1 MNHCR
6 IDPSF
11 DRLQTAGT
19 LLEAS
24 GGIALVALHDFE
36 DALVLGDRVAILEQG
51 RVLQLGTCT
60 DLLDRPDS
68 ARIAA
73 RLQSPPGCPLPGRI
87 DGNEVVLPGGRL
99 PLAEPTRITG
109 AVEVM
114 IPPHATRLSNEGLS
128 GWIVTAIEETRNGT
142 DLLLSAPIDSGRTPS
157 ASRVRRERTSTAP
170 REAKS
175 RCPGPSEAVRV
186 SS

>member
-1 MNHCR
+1 MR
-6 IDPSF
+6 S
-11 DRLQTAGT
+11 RLGT

-142 DLLLSAPIDSGRTPS
+142 DLLLSAPIDSGIDPRALLRIRSEHDIECTPGS
-157 ASRVRRERTSTAP
+157 EVTVSGTIENRFVFPSSTHHTRA
-170 REAKS
+170 E
-175 RCPGPSEAVRV
+175 
-186 SS
+186 